1 MLKAV
6 KAAGSISKL
15 ARALGVSP
23 QAVWQWREI
32 PVRHVLSIERIFG
45 IPREELRPDLYR
57 RDRTRPS
64 G

>member
-1 MLKAV
+1 LGKAI

-15 ARALGVSP
+15 ARALGISP

-32 PVRHVLSIERIFG
+32 PVRHVISIERIFG
-45 IPREELRPDLYR
+45 VPREELRPDLYR
-57 RDRTRPS
+57 R

>member
-1 MLKAV
+1 LASDGLGKAI

-15 ARALGVSP
+15 ARALGISP

-32 PVRHVLSIERIFG
+32 PVRHVISIERIFG
-45 IPREELRPDLYR
+45 VPREELRLDLYR
-57 RDRTRPS
+57 R